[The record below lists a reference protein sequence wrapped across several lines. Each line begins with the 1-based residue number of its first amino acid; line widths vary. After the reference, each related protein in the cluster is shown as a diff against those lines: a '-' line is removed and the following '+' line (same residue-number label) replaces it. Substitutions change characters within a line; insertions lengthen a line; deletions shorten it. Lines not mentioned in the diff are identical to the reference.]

1 MPVGDGTGSAYL
13 WWDYQAQDEW
23 LIANNV
29 KVTGNLVF
37 WSFSYQGYSS
47 QGDHNYVKISTD
59 HGVTWNLLLDLEAL
73 QPVALND
80 WQTPYTIDLSAY
92 TGMAVDIA
100 WQKYNDMS
108 SPSNMNTAWGIDDIS
123 VGGMK
128 VAIAGLPSHPATSNL
143 GQIPTMIKGKPD
155 SFVSTGFAG
164 FNSVHTPVNVGTS
177 ALCCGCTTLDIT
189 ILASPAPKIQGY
201 VKYKNDGVTGGF
213 PTALNG
219 VTVRLW
225 NVGNDLVGTCVTG
238 PNFNSMGEPGYY
250 AFSSVP
256 NGNYYLTASFNG
268 AWGGNNATDALIV
281 QLNCIGSYPLH
292 GLDSIVADVNGSM
305 TTTALDALYIKLRT
319 VGMITSYP
327 AGDWKF
333 TNPSFMLTAPVSID
347 LQGLC
352 VGDVNDSY
360 IPTGLKQASFLAP
373 VDGGVMTIPVNESFT
388 YNIKSNSVSKLGA
401 MTLFMS
407 YDQSRFEIDK
417 VNTSLDGIRYVINN
431 GQVALAW
438 SDTKSLTMKSDDP
451 IISLQMRAKQ
461 AVTEPTQIFTINPG
475 SEFADPNAI
484 RYDNYELKLA
494 NVVTTTNDFYIYN
507 YPNPF
512 QNTTDIVYTLPE
524 QAKVTLVLTNMFGQT
539 IRTLVDAVQS
549 AGSYNIKVDPLTDN
563 LKSGVYL
570 YRIEVS
576 GANTSINKTNK
587 MMFVR

>member
-1 MPVGDGTGSAYL
+1 MTTCIDVILNPVPTPVITGPITVYPDSTTTYTTTYNECYLYSWSVIGGTVIGPMGTNTITVKWNQCGPCNPGL
-13 WWDYQAQDEW
+13 
-23 LIANNV
+23 V
-29 KVTGNLVF
+29 KVCVTDNC
-37 WSFSYQGYSS
+37 Q
-47 QGDHNYVKISTD
+47 ST
-59 HGVTWNLLLDLEAL
+59 A
-73 QPVALND
+73 
-80 WQTPYTIDLSAY
+80 
-92 TGMAVDIA
+92 
-100 WQKYNDMS
+100 
-108 SPSNMNTAWGIDDIS
+108 
-123 VGGMK
+123 
-128 VAIAGLPSHPATSNL
+128 
-143 GQIPTMIKGKPD
+143 
-155 SFVSTGFAG
+155 
-164 FNSVHTPVNVGTS
+164 
-177 ALCCGCTTLDIT
+177 CCGCTTLDIN

-201 VKYKNDGVTGGF
+201 VKYKNEGVTSGY
-213 PTALNG
+213 PTPLNG
-219 VTVRLW
+219 VTVYLW
-225 NVGNDLVGTCVTG
+225 NANGNIVGNCVTG
-238 PNFNSMGEPGYY
+238 PNFNSMGEAGYY
-250 AFSSVP
+250 AFNNVP
-256 NGNYYLTASFNG
+256 DGNYRLTASFNG
-268 AWGGNNATDALIV
+268 TWGGNNATDALIV

-319 VGMITSYP
+319 VGMISTYP

-333 TNPSFMLTAPVSID
+333 TDVSFALTAPITQD

-373 VDGGVMTIPVNESFT
+373 VDGGIITIPVNESFT
-388 YNIKSNSVSKLGA
+388 YNIKSNTISKLGA

-407 YDQSRFEIDK
+407 YDQNRFEIEK
-417 VNTSLDGIRYVINN
+417 VNTSLEGMRYVISN

-438 SDTKSLTMKSDDP
+438 SDTKSLSMKSDDP
-451 IISLQMRAKQ
+451 IISLQMKAKQ
-461 AVTEPTQIFTINPG
+461 AISEPVQIFTINPG

-494 NVVTTTNDFYIYN
+494 NVVTSTGANDFYIYN

-549 AGSYNIKVDPLTDN
+549 AGSYNVKVDPLTDN